1 MLIMGIDPGIAIT
14 GYGLIKVKNGVM
26 TLVEFGCIRTS
37 PDKTLEVRLMKVYSR
52 LSQVMEKEMPSC
64 TVIEEIFFNKNTRSA
79 MAVGQARGVSLLAS
93 AHLNIPVHEYTP
105 LQVKQALVGYGRAGK
120 DQVQEMVRLLLNLE
134 DIPRPDDA
142 SDALAL
148 AICHAHSH
156 RLDSLIKGK
165 GWGR

>member
-64 TVIEEIFFNKNTRSA
+64 TVIEEIFFNKS
-79 MAVGQARGVSLLAS
+79 
-93 AHLNIPVHEYTP
+93 
-105 LQVKQALVGYGRAGK
+105 K
-120 DQVQEMVRLLLNLE
+120 
-134 DIPRPDDA
+134 
-142 SDALAL
+142 
-148 AICHAHSH
+148 
-156 RLDSLIKGK
+156 
-165 GWGR
+165 